1 MEPQTL
7 SVVMPNFN
15 HGRFLDQSL
24 TAILEQSFRPLEV
37 AVVDDG
43 SSDDSVEIV
52 SRLCRQ
58 HPALRLL
65 RNRRNR
71 GVCYSIKR
79 GLQACTG
86 EYVYCTSA
94 DDLILPGF
102 FEKSMR
108 LLARHPQ
115 AGLSFAHCSTLDGVT
130 GEVEENRFD
139 WGDSP
144 RYFSPQAL
152 AKILNGDIIP
162 GHTAIL
168 RRAALVGARGVIPEL
183 QWHWDWFANLVVA
196 FREGA
201 CFIPETV
208 ALLRTSTGSFGE
220 SGRRSAQQQQVIDR
234 LLYLLASPVY
244 ADVLSHFQ
252 ESGAL
257 RHFAP
262 EVLRVAI
269 RNHDHWEP
277 NRIRLIAQVVYQE
290 CALLLRDKDPEI
302 RQGVCLFAGALGRR
316 IGDVVAVL
324 LGALED
330 KERLVRFAAA
340 DALGKINGDGR
351 IVVQP
356 LTRILRAI
364 LLNPP
369 ATRLSVSEK
378 NSARYI
384 AKEFFRRALK
394 NHRGRRVVAQAIRV
408 FPSLERW
415 IDDRIQEAIVARAN
429 SALPQLAGD
438 WDSKVRDAAAAAQAM
453 FGQLDVIGI
462 GLDRL

>member
-1 MEPQTL
+1 MRPQTL

-15 HGRFLDQSL
+15 HGRFIDQSL
-24 TAILEQSFRPLEV
+24 RAILEQSFRALEV
-37 AVVDDG
+37 VVVDDG
-43 SSDDSVEIV
+43 SGDDSVEIV

-65 RNRRNR
+65 RNSRNR

-79 GLQACTG
+79 GLQACSG

-94 DDLILPGF
+94 DDLVLPGF

-115 AGLSFAHCSTLDGVT
+115 AGLCFAHCSTLDGVT

-152 AKILNGDIIP
+152 AKILDGDIIP
-162 GHTAIL
+162 GHAAIL
-168 RRAALVGARGVIPEL
+168 RRAALVGAGGVIPEL

-201 CFIPETV
+201 CFIPATV
-208 ALLRTSTGSFGE
+208 ALLRNSTESFGE
-220 SGRRSAQQQQVIDR
+220 SGRRSAQQRQVIDR
-234 LLYLLASPVY
+234 LLYLLASPAY
-244 ADVLSHFQ
+244 ADVRSYFE

-257 RHFAP
+257 KHFAP

-277 NRIRLIAQVVYQE
+277 NRIRLD
-290 CALLLRDKDPEI
+290 C
-302 RQGVCLFAGALGRR
+302 AGALPGVRAALARR
-316 IGDVVAVL
+316 GPGNPRRSVSVCRGAGTAHGDVVPVL

-330 KERLVRFAAA
+330 KDDFVRLCSRRCP
-340 DALGKINGDGR
+340 GEN
-351 IVVQP
+351 QP
-356 LTRILRAI
+356 
-364 LLNPP
+364 
-369 ATRLSVSEK
+369 
-378 NSARYI
+378 
-384 AKEFFRRALK
+384 
-394 NHRGRRVVAQAIRV
+394 
-408 FPSLERW
+408 
-415 IDDRIQEAIVARAN
+415 
-429 SALPQLAGD
+429 
-438 WDSKVRDAAAAAQAM
+438 
-453 FGQLDVIGI
+453 
-462 GLDRL
+462 